1 MITPLI
7 VPVTSMIH
15 FATQHQ
21 LQKRE
26 GRLMTL
32 ANPLQYEVNV
42 REHIPSIARGSML
55 LRHSNN
61 MITPP
66 IVLVARMIHFATQHS
81 RQKREGR
88 LMTLSNPLQYEVKRQ
103 KHIYSNARGSMLLRQ
118 SNNMITTPIVL
129 VASMNH
135 FATQHQL
142 QKREGRLM
150 TIANPLQYEM
160 NVQMQEGAC
169 C

>member
-1 MITPLI
+1 
-7 VPVTSMIH
+7 
-15 FATQHQ
+15 
-21 LQKRE
+21 
-26 GRLMTL
+26 
-32 ANPLQYEVNV
+32 
-42 REHIPSIARGSML
+42 ML
-55 LRHSNN
+55 LRQSNN

-88 LMTLSNPLQYEVKRQ
+88 LMTLANPLQYEVNVRE
-103 KHIYSNARGSMLLRQ
+103 HIPSNTRGSMLLRQ

-150 TIANPLQYEM
+150 TLANPLQYEVKRQKHIPSNARGSM
-160 NVQMQEGAC
+160 LLRQSNNMITPPIVLVASMIHFATQHQLQ
-169 C
+169 

>member
-1 MITPLI
+1 MTLANPLQYEVNVRKHIPSNARGSMLLRQSNNMITPPI
-7 VPVTSMIH
+7 VLVASMNN
-15 FATQHQ
+15 FTTQHKR
-21 LQKRE
+21 QKRE

-61 MITPP
+61 MIT
-66 IVLVARMIHFATQHS
+66 
-81 RQKREGR
+81 
-88 LMTLSNPLQYEVKRQ
+88 
-103 KHIYSNARGSMLLRQ
+103 
-118 SNNMITTPIVL
+118 TPIVL

-142 QKREGRLM
+142 Q
-150 TIANPLQYEM
+150 
-160 NVQMQEGAC
+160 
-169 C
+169 